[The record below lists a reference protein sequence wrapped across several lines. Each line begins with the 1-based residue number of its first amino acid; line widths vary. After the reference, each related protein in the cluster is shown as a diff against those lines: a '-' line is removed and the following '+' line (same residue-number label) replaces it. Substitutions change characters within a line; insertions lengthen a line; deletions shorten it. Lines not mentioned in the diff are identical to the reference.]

1 MFLIA
6 LLIDI
11 FCIYFILFLFD
22 IKLKKCATV
31 VCEDS
36 FLIVYCPNKYKTHKI
51 QKICDEAV
59 NDSLSALKLIPDWF
73 VSTKIIEVLFTAWYE
88 DENILCFNDSGNV
101 FSCYKMGIND
111 FSLIII
117 LIKMTWYYYS
127 Y

>member
-1 MFLIA
+1 MIKQS
-6 LLIDI
+6 IDI

-59 NDSLSALKLIPDWF
+59 NDSLSALKVIPDWF
-73 VSTKIIEVLFTAWYE
+73 VSTKIIEVLFTALYA
-88 DENILCFNDSGNV
+88 DENILHFNDSGNV
-101 FSCYKMGIND
+101 VFSCNEMGIND
-111 FSLIII
+111 FTLIII
-117 LIKMTWYYYS
+117 LIKMIWYYWS

>member
-1 MFLIA
+1 MKCMIKQS
-6 LLIDI
+6 IDI

-59 NDSLSALKLIPDWF
+59 NDSLSALKLIPNWF
-73 VSTKIIEVLFTAWYE
+73 VPTEIIEVLFTALYE
-88 DENILCFNDSGNV
+88 DENILCFNDSRNVV
-101 FSCYKMGIND
+101 FSCYEMGIND
-111 FSLIII
+111 FTLIII
-117 LIKMTWYYYS
+117 LIKMI
-127 Y
+127 